1 MSQLGPTEY
10 VMAGA
15 TLLGPIFAV
24 QAQKWVERAREATNR
39 RQLVFATLMAT
50 RQSRVSIDH
59 VRALNSIDLAFYGRR
74 VLGIPLRS
82 RKAQAVLDA
91 WHDYHAHLSIPL
103 EQRPKT
109 EAETREWN
117 GRGDELFTNLLER
130 LATAT
135 KFKFDR
141 QQLKSG
147 SYSPEVHGTVE
158 LEQNLL
164 RRLLLELLAGDRT
177 LPLDVRTIQ
186 VNPDAA
192 ARQHEFQER
201 VVNVQAEIAT
211 KLGDV
216 ADRLARPRVNE
227 NARAE

>member
-1 MSQLGPTEY
+1 
-10 VMAGA
+10 VAGA
-15 TLLGPIFAV
+15 TLFGPVLAV
-24 QAQKWVERAREATNR
+24 QAQKWVKRAREATNR
-39 RQLVFATLMAT
+39 RQLVFTTLMAT

-74 VLGIPLRS
+74 VLGIPFRS

-91 WHDYHAHLSIPL
+91 WHDYHAHLSVPL

-109 EAETREWN
+109 EPETRKWN

-130 LATAT
+130 LAAAT
-135 KFKFDR
+135 KYKFDR

-147 SYSPEVHGTVE
+147 SYSPEAHGTAE
-158 LEQNLL
+158 IEQNLL
-164 RRLLLELLAGDRT
+164 RRLMLELSAGDRT
-177 LPLDVRTIQ
+177 FPLDVRAIQ
-186 VNPDAA
+186 VSPDAA
-192 ARQHEFQER
+192 ARQHDFQER
-201 VVNVQAEIAT
+201 VVTAQTEIAT

-216 ADRLARPRVNE
+216 LDRLTPPRATD